1 MASRRRPWIWLI
13 GFAIVGILLGAMA
26 AAVARDRASHAGEPT
41 ARPAVVLTP
50 AAPTE
55 ATRSLAPPTVT
66 SELSPEPSAKPTAE
80 TGAAGSSRTSLAAF
94 VKHVSAAT
102 KAGEALLEPLQQAAE
117 ALDIKATKRA
127 ASAIS
132 DWAETERSWLD
143 RHPPRACY
151 AAVHAEYGSGVDD
164 FGQAAKI
171 TKRFADAFPFADFDD
186 LQRAMDRANAGATSM
201 QEASDLLK
209 SVSC

>member
-1 MASRRRPWIWLI
+1 MAARRRIWIWLI
-13 GFAIVGILLGAMA
+13 GFAIVGILLVAMA
-26 AAVARDRASHAGEPT
+26 AAVVRDRASHIVEPT

-50 AAPTE
+50 AP
-55 ATRSLAPPTVT
+55 RSPVPPTAT
-66 SELSPEPSAKPTAE
+66 SEPSPGRSPEPTAE
-80 TGAAGSSRTSLAAF
+80 PSGDGPKRTSLATF
-94 VKHVSAAT
+94 VKHVSAAIED
-102 KAGEALLEPLQQAAE
+102 GQALLEPLQQAAQ
-117 ALDIKATKRA
+117 AFDIKATKRS

-132 DWAETERSWLD
+132 DWADTERSWLD

-171 TKRFADAFPFADFDD
+171 TKRFADAFPFADFED